1 MVYTLGQAAKAV
13 GKSKTTISKAIQNGK
28 ISATKRDNGSYQ
40 IDPSELHRVYPPAPL
55 ANSHAGPLDTPKL
68 TPVPL
73 GGDTNSIRETIGL
86 QYELK
91 AARQRISDLE
101 EDRDQW
107 RQQAKAANDVTNQ
120 GIAFQ
125 TKLLTH
131 TQQAKREE
139 RSSYGWLKRLFSS
152 S

>member
-1 MVYTLGQAAKAV
+1 MDDWIPLMVYTLGQAAKAV

-28 ISATKRDNGSYQ
+28 ISATKQANGSYK

-55 ANSHAGPLDTPKL
+55 ANSYDGPLDTPKL

-86 QYELK
+86 EYELK

-107 RQQAKAANDVTNQ
+107 RQQAKAANDVT
-120 GIAFQ
+120 

-131 TQQAKREE
+131 TQQAKR
-139 RSSYGWLKRLFSS
+139 GWLKRLFSS
-152 S
+152 

>member
-13 GKSKTTISKAIQNGK
+13 GKSKTTISKAIQSGK
-28 ISATKRDNGSYQ
+28 ISATKQTNGSYQ
-40 IDPSELHRVYPPAPL
+40 IDPSELHRVFPPAPL
-55 ANSHAGPLDTPKL
+55 ANSHDGPLDTPKL
-68 TPVPL
+68 TPAPL

-86 QYELK
+86 EYELK

-107 RQQAKAANDVTNQ
+107 RQQAKAANDVT
-120 GIAFQ
+120 

-131 TQQAKREE
+131 TQQAKR
-139 RSSYGWLKRLFSS
+139 GWLKRLFSS
-152 S
+152 

>member
-1 MVYTLGQAAKAV
+1 MDDWIPLMVYTLGQAAKAV

-28 ISATKRDNGSYQ
+28 ISATKQANGSYK

-55 ANSHAGPLDTPKL
+55 ANSHDGPLETPKL

-86 QYELK
+86 EYELK

-107 RQQAKAANDVTNQ
+107 RQQANRLLTNQ
-120 GIAFQ
+120 EKASNKQ
-125 TKLLTH
+125 SLPK
-131 TQQAKREE
+131 
-139 RSSYGWLKRLFSS
+139 GWFKRLFSS
-152 S
+152 